1 MAFDLLIKNGTLI
14 DGTGAPAQHG
24 DIAVTGGRIVE
35 IGKVSGSAARVID
48 AGNLVVA
55 PGFVDPHTHYDAQI
69 CWDRSVTPSPWHG
82 VTTVMMGN
90 CGVGIAPCSPARRV
104 TAMNDLVNVEGMS
117 FDVLNKG
124 ITWDWESF
132 PEFMSAAERRG
143 AAANLAFLAPLTP
156 FRYHVMGDEAIE
168 RAATPAEAAGI
179 AALLAEAMR
188 AGAFGFSTT
197 QLPNHMGYQGRPLA
211 CRNADMAELGAYAN
225 VLRDAGKGAIEIALT
240 QQMSVMS
247 AENYKVLDYLLTES
261 ARPVTWL
268 ALLYRDDIPGA
279 CDESQRMTSALAA
292 RGSFPQ
298 ICPRPLTREMTL
310 RMPHSFLS
318 FASWHRALNKSVEE
332 QTAIYRDPAFRNQF
346 RQELKGPAQFTG
358 NWELMAVSEAFE
370 PGLKRYEGMTV
381 AAVARERGTD
391 GVDALLDIAIEDG
404 LRMEFGV
411 AFLNT
416 NQEGVAKLLQDPH
429 TLIGLSDGGAHM
441 GVLCDAGY
449 TTYLLGHWVRER
461 KALSLEQAVRRITS
475 EPADLFGIRDRG
487 RLRPGLAADIAIF
500 DPATVGSAER
510 GVKRFDLPGGEKRFV
525 MPSQGIHQTIVNGT
539 VIYENGAM
547 TGAMAGSVLRS

>member
-1 MAFDLLIKNGTLI
+1 MAIDLLIKNGTLI
-14 DGTGAPAQHG
+14 DGTGAPARHG
-24 DIAVTGGRIVE
+24 DIAVSGGRIVE
-35 IGKVSGSAARVID
+35 IGKLGGSATRVID
-48 AGNLVVA
+48 AQDLVVA

-69 CWDRSVTPSPWHG
+69 CWDQSVTPSPWHG

-90 CGVGIAPCSPARRV
+90 CGVGIAPCAPARRI

-117 FDVLNKG
+117 FEVLNQG

-132 PEFMSAAERRG
+132 PEFMAAAERRG

-168 RAATPAEAAGI
+168 RAATPAEAASI
-179 AALLAEAMR
+179 AQLLAEAMR

-225 VLRDAGKGAIEIALT
+225 VLRAAGKGAIEIALT
-240 QQMSVMS
+240 QQISVMS
-247 AENYKVLDYLLTES
+247 AENYRVLDYLLTES

-279 CDESQRMTSALAA
+279 CDESQRMSAALAA

-298 ICPRPLTREMTL
+298 ICPRPLTREMNL

-318 FASWHRALNKSVEE
+318 FPSWHRALNKSLEE
-332 QTAIYRDPAFRNQF
+332 QKAIYRDSAFRNQF
-346 RQELKGPAQFTG
+346 REELKGPAQFTG
-358 NWELMAVSEAFE
+358 NWELMAVSEASN
-370 PGLKRYEGMTV
+370 PALKRYEGMTI
-381 AAVARERGTD
+381 AALARERGTD
-391 GVDALLDIAIEDG
+391 GVDALLDIAIEDE
-404 LRMEFGV
+404 LQMEFGV

-416 NQEGVAKLLQDPH
+416 NQEGVAKLLNDPH
-429 TLIGLSDGGAHM
+429 TLIGLSDGGAHL

-461 KALSLEQAVRRITS
+461 RALSLEQAIKRITS

-510 GVKRFDLPGGEKRFV
+510 GVKRFDLPGGERRFV
-525 MPSQGIHQTIVNGT
+525 MPSQGIHHTIVNGS
-539 VIYENGAM
+539 VIYEKDAM
-547 TGAMAGSVLRS
+547 TGAMPGKVLRS

>member
-1 MAFDLLIKNGTLI
+1 MAFDLLIKNGALI
-14 DGTGAPAQHG
+14 DGSGAPARHA
-24 DIAVTGGRIVE
+24 DIAVKDGRIVE
-35 IGKVSGSAARVID
+35 IGKVGGSAARVID
-48 AGNLVVA
+48 ATDLVVA
-55 PGFVDPHTHYDAQI
+55 PGFIDPHTHYDAQI

-90 CGVGIAPCSPARRV
+90 CGVGIAPCTPARRV

-117 FDVLNKG
+117 FEVLNEG

-132 PEFMSAAERRG
+132 PEFMAAAERRG

-168 RAATPAEAAGI
+168 RAATPAEAAGV
-179 AALLAEAMR
+179 ADLLAEAMH

-240 QQMSVMS
+240 QQISVMS
-247 AENYKVLDYLLTES
+247 AQNYEVLDFLLTES

-268 ALLYRDDIPGA
+268 ALLHRDDIPGA
-279 CDESQRMTSALAA
+279 CDESQRMSAALAA

-298 ICPRPLTREMTL
+298 ICPRPLTREMNL

-318 FASWHRALNKSVEE
+318 FASWHRALNQPVEA
-332 QTAIYRDPAFRNQF
+332 QKAIYRDPAFRNQF
-346 RQELKGPAQFTG
+346 REELKGPAQFTG
-358 NWELMAVSEAFE
+358 NWELMAVSEACK
-370 PGLKRYEGMTV
+370 PSLKRYEGMTV

-391 GVDALLDIAIEDG
+391 GVDALLDIAIEDD
-404 LRMEFGV
+404 LQMEFGV

-416 NQEGVAKLLQDPH
+416 NQDGVARLLQDPR

-461 KALSLEQAVRRITS
+461 KALTLEQAVKRITS

-510 GVKRFDLPGGEKRFV
+510 GVKRFDLPGGAKRFV
-525 MPSQGIHQTIVNGT
+525 MPSQGIHHTIVNGMA
-539 VIYENGAM
+539 IYENGVM